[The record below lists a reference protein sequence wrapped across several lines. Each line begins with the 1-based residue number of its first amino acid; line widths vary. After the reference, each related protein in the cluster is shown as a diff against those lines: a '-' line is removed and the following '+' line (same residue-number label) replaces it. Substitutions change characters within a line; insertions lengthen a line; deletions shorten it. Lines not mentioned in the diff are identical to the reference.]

1 MISSNILLPFIVVL
15 TIIGIVIFIRPSI
28 AKHKKS
34 GFGIKIIIGI
44 LLVATIVYTL
54 YDQVESNRAQSE
66 IRMAEESVD
75 ANIEKTDSIFPKGDS
90 LINKIVIDTTKPNEL
105 RVPNL
110 AVDSVVELKDR
121 RVYISKQ
128 VIQNP
133 EGNYRDSITKQINT
147 IQQQKELL
155 IKDQK
160 RYVTI
165 VQDLEVKVKEAQ
177 NSVIQTKTRNYEY
190 ELKTSQNKLE
200 ELRNQIARLD
210 NELQR
215 LQAVRQK
222 LVQH

>member
-15 TIIGIVIFIRPSI
+15 TIIGIVIFIRPSV

-44 LLVATIVYTL
+44 LLVATVIYSL
-54 YDQVESNRAQSE
+54 YDQAVFSRTQSE
-66 IRMAEESVD
+66 IKMAAESVD

-90 LINKIVIDTTKPNEL
+90 FINKIVIDTTKPNES

-110 AVDSVVELKDR
+110 AEDSVVKINNRKL
-121 RVYISKQ
+121 YISKK

-133 EGNYRDSITKQINT
+133 DRNYRDSITQQINT

-155 IKDQK
+155 LKDQEQ
-160 RYVTI
+160 YVTI
-165 VQDLEVKVKEAQ
+165 IKDLELKVKEAQ
-177 NSVIQTKTRNYEY
+177 NSVIQTKTRNYDY
-190 ELKTSQNKLE
+190 ELKTSLNKLE
-200 ELRNQIARLD
+200 ELRNQITRLD
-210 NELQR
+210 NELKR
-215 LQAVRQK
+215 LQAVREK